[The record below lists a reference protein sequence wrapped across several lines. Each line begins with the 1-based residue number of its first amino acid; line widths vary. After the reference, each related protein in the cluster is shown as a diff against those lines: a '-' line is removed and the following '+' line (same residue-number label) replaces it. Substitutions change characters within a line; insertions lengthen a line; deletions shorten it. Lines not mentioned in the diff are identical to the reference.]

1 MTSRIN
7 TFIARIY
14 FLMKRT
20 FWLFCLL
27 LPIISAPLKAQDQ
40 SNFTQFYLN
49 PYLLNPSF
57 VGIDGQTAFTLIYR
71 KQWANIDGGP
81 SIGNLSFHG
90 PLNEKLSV
98 GLSITNDQKG
108 LLSNTG
114 LLFSAGVQI
123 PLADHSFLRFGLSA
137 GGAWNNVDLENI
149 DPMDPAVAGLLDNN
163 ASLNGNAGLSVHVKD
178 FHLGV
183 AMPSILAPSYVSTDA
198 FTITE
203 VKPFE
208 SLIFHT
214 SKRFYFN
221 DNKNIFEPY
230 AVYRLNSTLPSQF
243 EFAGIVH
250 LNHALWAGGSYK
262 QDFGISAMLGVK
274 LQNILAIGGSY
285 SLKNSGV
292 NELNSPTFE
301 ISLSYL
307 FGKRKKGIYAYSFVN
322 TTKEKEKKPKP
333 KPTTPVLTAA
343 QKAAHLKEVEAKK
356 AEAKKREEDILK
368 KKQEALAKAEAEKSK
383 TNTTPRKD
391 SVKTTHNPRF
401 KNEMTETFKTP
412 EELLHEQEQAT
423 LSRLETHKDNP
434 TEHHGEDPDLNAHAE
449 RHEFVKKG
457 NHEQELDVADYVI
470 GGVFKADAN
479 AKHFAEGL
487 IKLGF
492 KAHYGHL
499 TEKNLWYV
507 YLIQTDDIDKARAER
522 DRVRKMKILKDAW
535 LLTVHH

>member
-1 MTSRIN
+1 
-7 TFIARIY
+7 
-14 FLMKRT
+14 MKRI
-20 FWLFCLL
+20 FWLFCLFTT
-27 LPIISAPLKAQDQ
+27 IISAPVKAQDQ
-40 SNFTQFYLN
+40 SNFNQFYLN

-71 KQWANIDGGP
+71 KQWAGLDGGP
-81 SIGNLSFHG
+81 SIGNLSFQA
-90 PLNEKLSV
+90 PLNERLSA

-108 LLSNTG
+108 LLNNTG
-114 LLFSAGVQI
+114 LLLSVGIQV
-123 PLADHSFLRFGLSA
+123 PLAEHSFLRFGLSA
-137 GGAWNNVDLENI
+137 GGAWNMVDLTDVDQN
-149 DPMDPAVAGLLDNN
+149 DPAIGSLLDNN
-163 ASLNGNAGLSVHVKD
+163 ASLNGNAGLSIHIKD

-183 AMPSILAPSYVSTDA
+183 AMPSILQPSYVSTDA

-208 SLIFHT
+208 ALIIHT

-230 AVYRLNSTLPSQF
+230 AIYRMNTGLPSQF
-243 EFAGIVH
+243 EVAGIVH
-250 LNHALWAGGSYK
+250 LSHALWAGGSYK
-262 QDFGISAMLGVK
+262 QDFGISGLLGIK
-274 LQNILAIGGSY
+274 LQNMLAIGAAY
-285 SLKNSGV
+285 SLAQTGI
-292 NELNSPTFE
+292 NELNSPSFE
-301 ISLSYL
+301 VSLSYL

-322 TTKEKEKKPKP
+322 TVKEKERKTPVKPPVKTP
-333 KPTTPVLTAA
+333 VVTAQKTPVLTPA
-343 QKAAHLKEVEAKK
+343 QKAAEERKRLADLEAKK
-356 AEAKKREEDILK
+356 IEAKKREDEINK
-368 KKQEALAKAEAEKSK
+368 KRQDALAKAAAQKAH
-383 TNTTPRKD
+383 PD
-391 SVKTTHNPRF
+391 SVKTAHNPRF

-423 LSRLETHKDNP
+423 LNRLEVHKENP

-457 NHEQELDVADYVI
+457 DHAQELDVADYVI

-487 IKLGF
+487 LKLGF

-499 TEKNLWYV
+499 TEKALWYV

>member
-1 MTSRIN
+1 
-7 TFIARIY
+7 
-14 FLMKRT
+14 
-20 FWLFCLL
+20 LF
-27 LPIISAPLKAQDQ
+27 
-40 SNFTQFYLN
+40 
-49 PYLLNPSF
+49 
-57 VGIDGQTAFTLIYR
+57 
-71 KQWANIDGGP
+71 
-81 SIGNLSFHG
+81 
-90 PLNEKLSV
+90 SV
-98 GLSITNDQKG
+98 GFQL
-108 LLSNTG
+108 
-114 LLFSAGVQI
+114 
-123 PLADHSFLRFGLSA
+123 PLAEHSFLRFGLSA
-137 GGAWNNVDLENI
+137 GGAWNMVDLEEV
-149 DPMDPAVAGLLDNN
+149 DMSDPAAINLLDNN
-163 ASLNGNAGLSVHVKD
+163 ASLNGNAGLSVHIKD

-183 AMPSILAPSYVSTDA
+183 AIPSLLAPSYVSTDA

-230 AVYRLNSTLPSQF
+230 AVYRLNTGLPSQY

-262 QDFGISAMLGVK
+262 QDYGISAMLGVK
-274 LQNILAIGGSY
+274 LQHMLAIGASY
-285 SLKNSGV
+285 SLQNTGI
-292 NELNSPTFE
+292 NELNSPSFE

-322 TTKEKEKKPKP
+322 TEKEKVKKPPVKTP
-333 KPTTPVLTAA
+333 VTAQKKPVLTPA
-343 QKAAHLKEVEAKK
+343 QKAAHDREVEAKK
-356 AEAKKREEDILK
+356 AEAKKREEEIK
-368 KKQEALAKAEAEKSK
+368 KKQEAFAKAEAAKK
-383 TNTTPRKD
+383 NAQPAKD
-391 SVKTTHNPRF
+391 SVKAPQHNPRF
-401 KNEMTETFKTP
+401 TNEMTETFKTP

-423 LSRLETHKDNP
+423 LKRLELHKDNP
-434 TEHHGEDPDLNAHAE
+434 MEHHGEDPDLNAHAE

-457 NHEQELDVADYVI
+457 DHAQELDVADYVI

-487 IKLGF
+487 LKLGF